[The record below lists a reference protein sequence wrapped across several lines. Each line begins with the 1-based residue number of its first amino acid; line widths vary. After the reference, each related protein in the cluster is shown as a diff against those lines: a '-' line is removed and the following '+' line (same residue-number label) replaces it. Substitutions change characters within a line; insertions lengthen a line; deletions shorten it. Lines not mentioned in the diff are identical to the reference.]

1 MMKHSMS
8 GISDQQ
14 VRMIGVNGEVRSVSL
29 SERLSK
35 RVSVREDQC

>member
-14 VRMIGVNGEVRSVSL
+14 VSARHILVAAIDNRNIVGVEGQGLGSVL
-29 SERLSK
+29 
-35 RVSVREDQC
+35 